1 MDIRLQWVLAR
12 IMDKLKINHRYFG
25 QVTISFQSG
34 KPTHIKFEET
44 EKYEGE

>member
-1 MDIRLQWVLAR
+1 MDIRLQWAVSR
-12 IMDKLKINHRYFG
+12 IMDVLGKNPRYFG

-44 EKYEGE
+44 EKYEGQ